1 MKVYYR
7 FALLDKAALC
17 NIHWR
22 QFALQVVLYEMYK
35 GTKYKV
41 PPLSINGNKE
51 NNRANRKVHMNEA
64 S

>member
-22 QFALQVVLYEMYK
+22 QFALQVVLYEMY
-35 GTKYKV
+35 
-41 PPLSINGNKE
+41 NGILHLNIIGNGE
-51 NNRANRKVHMNEA
+51 NNRANRRIHMNQA

>member
-22 QFALQVVLYEMYK
+22 QFTLQVVLYEMYK
-35 GTKYKV
+35 G

-51 NNRANRKVHMNEA
+51 NNRATRRIHMNQA

>member
-35 GTKYKV
+35 GD
-41 PPLSINGNKE
+41 PPLEHQWQHGKQ
-51 NNRANRKVHMNEA
+51 
-64 S
+64 

>member
-22 QFALQVVLYEMYK
+22 QFALQVVLYEMYNDTHPIEPTWLRGK
-35 GTKYKV
+35 Q
-41 PPLSINGNKE
+41 
-51 NNRANRKVHMNEA
+51 
-64 S
+64 

>member
-22 QFALQVVLYEMYK
+22 QFALQAVLYEMYHVQMP
-35 GTKYKV
+35 T
-41 PPLSINGNKE
+41 LEHN
-51 NNRANRKVHMNEA
+51 
-64 S
+64 